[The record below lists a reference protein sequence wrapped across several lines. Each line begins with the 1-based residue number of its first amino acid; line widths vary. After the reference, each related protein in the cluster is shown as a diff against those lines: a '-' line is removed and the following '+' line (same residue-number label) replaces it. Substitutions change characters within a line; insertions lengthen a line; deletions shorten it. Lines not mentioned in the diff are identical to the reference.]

1 MTFSVIA
8 KNISYAFSDGY
19 KIFDDLS
26 FNLERGNW
34 ISIVGSNGSGKST
47 LMRLIL
53 GLEDEYSGTINVK
66 DKTAA
71 VFQNPD
77 DQFIG
82 STVEEELAFGLE
94 NEQIKSDQMKKKINS
109 MLDLV
114 GLNGLAGNLLNQLSG
129 GQKQRLAIGSALITD
144 ARIIFFDEP
153 TSMLDPKAKKDF
165 LDFLIKIHKDNPLMT
180 IVNITHEADEIE
192 KSDEVCVLENGKII
206 LRSKPKKLLSKPSYL
221 KEHRLTVTFASKLIA
236 ELNTRL
242 SYDKKISTKIYNDD
256 ELISCLS
263 NLKM

>member
-144 ARIIFFDEP
+144 ARIIFF
-153 TSMLDPKAKKDF
+153 
-165 LDFLIKIHKDNPLMT
+165 
-180 IVNITHEADEIE
+180 
-192 KSDEVCVLENGKII
+192 
-206 LRSKPKKLLSKPSYL
+206 
-221 KEHRLTVTFASKLIA
+221 
-236 ELNTRL
+236 
-242 SYDKKISTKIYNDD
+242 
-256 ELISCLS
+256 
-263 NLKM
+263 